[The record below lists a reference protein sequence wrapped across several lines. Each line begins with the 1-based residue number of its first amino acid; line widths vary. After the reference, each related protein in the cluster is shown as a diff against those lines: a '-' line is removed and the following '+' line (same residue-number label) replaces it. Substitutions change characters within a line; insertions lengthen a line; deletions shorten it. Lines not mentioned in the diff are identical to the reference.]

1 MVSLV
6 LRACSRL
13 HFHGPKSRKK
23 TLSGTISKSS
33 LLLRTMKLPEMFGS
47 QSTMVRWDIRVSD
60 IFH

>member
-13 HFHGPKSRKK
+13 HFRGPKSRKK
-23 TLSGTISKSS
+23 TLSGTILKSS

-47 QSTMVRWDIRVSD
+47 QSTMVGWDIRVSD
-60 IFH
+60 IPH